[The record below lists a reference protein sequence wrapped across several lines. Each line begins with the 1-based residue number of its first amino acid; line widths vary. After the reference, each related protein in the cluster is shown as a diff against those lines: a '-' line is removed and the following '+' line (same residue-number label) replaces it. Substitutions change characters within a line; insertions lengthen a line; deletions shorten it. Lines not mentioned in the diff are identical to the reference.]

1 MGLALLAGHAN
12 SNTSDDLKKSPNPAI
27 ASTSAGAPY
36 PDAETEGAS
45 AEDALNLHEKKLK
58 VRAGKT

>member
-12 SNTSDDLKKSPNPAI
+12 SNTSDDLKKSPNLTAKAI
-27 ASTSAGAPY
+27 TGAPY
-36 PDAETEGAS
+36 PDADADGGVS

-58 VRAGKT
+58 VRAGTT